1 MEKYLSIPV
10 GKKADARLNNSVVGR
25 PKSLHFIGTE
35 KKIWKEIHQLLI
47 IIIYGWRKYG

>member
-10 GKKADARLNNSVVGR
+10 GKKSDARLNNTIVGR

-35 KKIWKEIHQLLI
+35 KKIWKEILI
-47 IIIYGWRKYG
+47 N